1 MICRTRF
8 APSPT
13 GLLHV
18 GNAYSALLCEQ
29 WAKQNSAELLLRIED
44 IDHTRCKPQFIDAII
59 EDLDWLGLKWPQ
71 QVRVQSKHLDD
82 YRAAIHHLRELEV
95 IYPCFCTRKSIQRE
109 MEHMA
114 LAPHAEQGSSLYPG
128 ICRDLSSGEQARRM
142 EKYPFAWRL
151 DIQKALT
158 KLSMPLHWR
167 EEDGSVHPANIDHD
181 EVIGRKDISFSYHLS
196 VVVDDAI
203 QGITHVIRGQ
213 DLQASTGI
221 HRLLQTLLGLPE
233 PIYIH
238 HQLLKTTG
246 GERLAKRNSAT
257 ALSSLREMGVKPE
270 QLRNYLLNLPEPIWP
285 FAQAGNSNESG
296 EILRL
301 LGNS

>member
-1 MICRTRF
+1 MLCRTRF

-29 WAKQNSAELLLRIED
+29 WAKQHDAELLLRIED
-44 IDHTRCKPQFIDAII
+44 IDHTRCKPQFIDSMI
-59 EDLDWLGLKWPQ
+59 EDLQWLGLKWPEP
-71 QVRVQSKHLDD
+71 VRVQSRHLDD
-82 YRAAIHHLRELEV
+82 YRAAIHRLRGLGV

-109 MEHMA
+109 MEHIA
-114 LAPHAEQGSSLYPG
+114 LAPHAEDGSSLYPG

-142 EKYPFAWRL
+142 ERYPFAWRL
-151 DIQKALT
+151 DIQKALLKT
-158 KLSMPLHWR
+158 NSPLHWR
-167 EEDGSVHPANIDHD
+167 DDDGGMHSADIDHD
-181 EVIGRKDISFSYHLS
+181 VVIGRKDISFSYHLS

-203 QGITHVIRGQ
+203 QGISHIIRGQ
-213 DLQASTGI
+213 DLEPSTGI
-221 HRLLQTLLGLPE
+221 HRLLQVLLGLPE
-233 PIYIH
+233 PTYIH
-238 HQLLKTTG
+238 HKLLKTTE

-257 ALSSLREMGVKPE
+257 TLSSLRQIGLCPE
-270 QLRNYLLNLPEPIWP
+270 KLGAFLLNLPEPIWP
-285 FAQAGNSNESG
+285 FEQESDSTQDS